1 MGSALPSALFLR
13 RLTISSSV
21 LDGWRFGKRSFTSNL
36 LPNGIVDTP
45 SLNYNLASSSYL
57 SIKSSNI
64 TKLKNRV
71 LISSYNLYESL
82 SVAFSLLRLGTIL
95 TYYSIILKL
104 TPLYLHSVLFF
115 RHLHR
120 FPLYLPFFEVAT
132 SASLNDDYI

>member
-1 MGSALPSALFLR
+1 MGFAFPTPLFLR

-120 FPLYLPFFEVAT
+120 FPLYLPFFDINLE
-132 SASLNDDYI
+132 LQ